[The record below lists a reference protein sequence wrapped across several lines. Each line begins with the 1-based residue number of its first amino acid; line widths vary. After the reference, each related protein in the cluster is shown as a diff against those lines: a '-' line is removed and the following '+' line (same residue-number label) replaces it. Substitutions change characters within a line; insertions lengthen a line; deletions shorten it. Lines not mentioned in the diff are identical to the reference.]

1 MATKKIA
8 LSLVSYLN
16 TLPFLEGF
24 KRTPDHAFE
33 VKNRTPADCA
43 ADFIQ
48 GKSELAL
55 MPVGSLLQ
63 LENYSIVTDFCI
75 GCNDYV
81 RTVKLYSHYPLEE
94 AEVLYLDV
102 DSRTSVLL
110 SQIILREKMKRKI
123 YVHNGI
129 PEKFHQGK
137 EKGAVLAIGD
147 KVFELENHFTYSLD
161 LGHAWKEFTGL
172 PFVFA
177 VFVSNSSVDEH
188 TVSQLNEILKLGIDH
203 IPDLD
208 LTPYT
213 HIPDIKSY
221 YTDNISY
228 FMDKNKWQAMKMFME
243 AGRYYLR

>member
-24 KRTPDHAFE
+24 KRTADHAFE
-33 VKNRTPADCA
+33 VKNRTPAACA
-43 ADFIQ
+43 TDFIQ
-48 GKSELAL
+48 GKSDLAL
-55 MPVGSLLQ
+55 MPVGSLLM
-63 LENYSIVTDFCI
+63 LENYSIITDFCI

-81 RTVKLYSHYPLEE
+81 RTVKLYSHFPLEE

-123 YVHNGI
+123 KVNAGI
-129 PEKFHQGK
+129 PENFHKGK

-147 KVFELENHFTYSLD
+147 KVFELENHFAHSLD

-177 VFVSNSSVDEH
+177 VFVSNSRVDEH
-188 TVSQLNEILKLGIDH
+188 TVSQLNDILSLGIKH

-208 LTPYT
+208 LSPYS
-213 HIPDIKSY
+213 HIPDLKSY

-228 FMDKNKWQAMKMFME
+228 SMDKNKWQAMKMFME
-243 AGRYYLR
+243 AGRYYLS